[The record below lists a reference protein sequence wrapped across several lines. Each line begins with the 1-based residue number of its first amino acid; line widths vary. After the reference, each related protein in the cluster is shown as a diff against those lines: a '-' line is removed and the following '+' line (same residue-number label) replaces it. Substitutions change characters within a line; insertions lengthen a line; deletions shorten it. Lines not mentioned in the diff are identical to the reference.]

1 MDYHKQTYK
10 EATFL
15 MQVYN
20 QYEDTFSS
28 WPKAIEASWQST
40 GSSPRTDV
48 AGNLAPKLPHL
59 GLSDILLIASL
70 VHMPSRPHGLI
81 TWLANYYQISRVSAY
96 DLAARV
102 NARLLPPP
110 QPAMLVAPEPT
121 IAAEAVSKAR
131 LDRTILATLLPGK
144 AAIRPTQ
151 VILQEAF
158 STTRSVGYI
167 NDLRLTAGRR
177 AGEKLA
183 AVDYS
188 KLGPVLVLRDE
199 TYFHEKPILVL
210 VEPVTTTI
218 VGIHACN
225 DRQAKT
231 WAAALLQ
238 AQKQGVKIA
247 GVVEDMA
254 KMYPKSLAMADMEE
268 VPQQKDIWHLL
279 REGQRRRRI
288 VERAAYRLMSQ
299 VDKLEQQLR
308 DQWDETLFLKQYIP
322 TVAKEEMMIAEHDQ
336 MEICLNQL
344 PNALSLV
351 DGPHGELLDLET
363 CRWLFK
369 ACLAQLDGLTQKT
382 ITAFARQ
389 LRKYQE
395 QLLSFFSWTAAAIAQ
410 WQEQLQATLLEPNA
424 GRQFRQAVVRRW
436 WLAQALIN
444 GHHSYRSAAQEATAL
459 LQAST
464 AANPLLAELD
474 HKLCQILDAA
484 GRSSSLVEAVN
495 SLLKAFLRPHK
506 SFQDNA
512 NLQAYLNLFALWHNM
527 RVYDSRCKRGGQSPF
542 QLAGIDLGSDD
553 WLTVLGYPP
562 AN

>member
-1 MDYHKQTYK
+1 
-10 EATFL
+10 

-28 WPKAIEASWQST
+28 WPGAIEASWQSA
-40 GSSPRTDV
+40 GLCPRTAVVGD
-48 AGNLAPKLPHL
+48 LAPKMPQL

-70 VHMPSRPHGLI
+70 VHLPSRPYGLI
-81 TWLANYYQISRVSAY
+81 TWIANYYQISRVSVYA
-96 DLAARV
+96 LGARV
-102 NARLLPPP
+102 KARLLSQP
-110 QPAMLVAPEPT
+110 QPSALLAAPEPT
-121 IAAEAVSKAR
+121 IAAEPLTKAR
-131 LDRTILATLLPGK
+131 LNRTILATLLPGK

-167 NDLRLTAGRR
+167 SDLRLAAGRQ
-177 AGEKLA
+177 AGQKLA
-183 AVDYS
+183 AVDYRE
-188 KLGPVLVLRDE
+188 LGPVLVLRDE
-199 TYFHEKPILVL
+199 TYFNEKPILLL

-218 VGIHACN
+218 VGIHACE
-225 DRQAKT
+225 DRQAET
-231 WAAALLQ
+231 WATALLL
-238 AQKQGVKIA
+238 AQEQGVQIA

-254 KMYPKSLAMADMEE
+254 KMYPKSLEMAGLEQ

-308 DQWDETLFLKQYIP
+308 DQWDETLFLEKYIP
-322 TVAKEEMMIAEHDQ
+322 AVDKEETMIAEHDQ
-336 MEICLNQL
+336 LELCLNQL
-344 PNALSLV
+344 PDALSLV
-351 DGPHGELLDLET
+351 DGPRGELLDLET

-369 ACLAQLDGLTQKT
+369 ACLAGLAGLTLKT
-382 ITAFARQ
+382 ITAFVRQ

-395 QLLSFFSWTAAAIAQ
+395 QLLSFLSWTAEALAY
-410 WQEQLQATLLEPNA
+410 WHSHLQTTLQEPNA
-424 GRQFRQAVVRRW
+424 VRQFQQAVIRRW

-444 GHHSYRSAAQEATAL
+444 GRLCYRRAAEKATTL

-464 AANPLLAELD
+464 AANPLLADLD
-474 HKLCQILDAA
+474 QKLCRILDAA
-484 GRSSSLVEAVN
+484 GRASSLVESIN
-495 SLLKAFLRPHK
+495 SLLKAFLRPRK
-506 SFQDNA
+506 SFQDSG

-527 RVYDSRCKRGGQSPF
+527 RVYDNRCKRGGQSPF

-562 AN
+562 AY